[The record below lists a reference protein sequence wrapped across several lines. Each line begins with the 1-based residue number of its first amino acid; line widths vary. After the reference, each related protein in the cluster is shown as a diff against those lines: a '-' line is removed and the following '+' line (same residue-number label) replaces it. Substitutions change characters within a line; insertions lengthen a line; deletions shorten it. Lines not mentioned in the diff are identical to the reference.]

1 MTKSQPS
8 GPSRAETLVAYM
20 GAGIIGLSLLSII
33 VTLVSSYMGSTTNL
47 ALFAQIPLLGLPL
60 GFVFVMTLLVLA
72 LRRKGRE
79 NRS

>member
-8 GPSRAETLVAYM
+8 GPSRLETTLAYM
-20 GAGIIGLSLLSII
+20 GAGIIGLSLVSILI
-33 VTLVSSYMGSTTNL
+33 TLVSSYFGATTNL
-47 ALFAQIPLLGLPL
+47 AIFAQIPLLGMPL
-60 GFVFVMTLLVLA
+60 GFIMVMVLLFLA